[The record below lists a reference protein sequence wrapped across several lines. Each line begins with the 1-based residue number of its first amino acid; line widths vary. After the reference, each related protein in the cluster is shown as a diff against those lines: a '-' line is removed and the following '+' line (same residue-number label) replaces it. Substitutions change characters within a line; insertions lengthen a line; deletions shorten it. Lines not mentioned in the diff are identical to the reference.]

1 MSNNSESE
9 HFEIEVDALV
19 RYIVVIIVSK
29 LPIEVM
35 RRALSSIIQARM
47 HQEPRQSRA
56 EVAATP
62 ITPSLKKQR

>member
-1 MSNNSESE
+1 VSNNSESE

-35 RRALSSIIQARM
+35 RRALSSII
-47 HQEPRQSRA
+47 
-56 EVAATP
+56 
-62 ITPSLKKQR
+62 